1 MDSLGDY
8 IYLIVIVIAAL
19 SSILKKKKKVPESER
34 ELPEAFPDFPDLDDV
49 IPEPEVRPVPRPV
62 YVAPTPP
69 PPPPVQSVSQ
79 PPVQR
84 TAFEKIASY
93 ENTNDMSK
101 LRAKMSIK
109 PNKEFV
115 SMEVEKDDSPVFE
128 IQLDSVE
135 EAKRA
140 FVYAEIFNRKY

>member
-19 SSILKKKKKVPESER
+19 SSILKKKKKVQQSEQ

-49 IPEPEVRPVPRPV
+49 IPEPEVRRVPEPVF
-62 YVAPTPP
+62 VAPATPVKSVTQA
-69 PPPPVQSVSQ
+69 PVQK
-79 PPVQR
+79 
-84 TAFEKIASY
+84 TAFDKIASY

-101 LRAKMSIK
+101 LRAKMSVK
-109 PNKEFV
+109 PNREFV
-115 SMEVEKDDSPVFE
+115 SMEVEKDDTPVFE

-140 FVYAEIFNRKY
+140 FVYAEVFNRKY

>member
-19 SSILKKKKKVPESER
+19 SSIIGRKKKAKQREQ

-49 IPEPEVRPVPRPV
+49 IPEPEVRRAPRPV
-62 YVAPTPP
+62 YVAPPP
-69 PPPPVQSVSQ
+69 PPPLKAPLQKS
-79 PPVQR
+79 
-84 TAFEKIASY
+84 AFEKMTSY

-109 PNKEFV
+109 PSKEFV
-115 SMEVEKDDSPVFE
+115 TMEVESDDGPVFE
-128 IQLDSVE
+128 IQLDNAE

-140 FVYAEIFNRKY
+140 FVYAEVFNRKY